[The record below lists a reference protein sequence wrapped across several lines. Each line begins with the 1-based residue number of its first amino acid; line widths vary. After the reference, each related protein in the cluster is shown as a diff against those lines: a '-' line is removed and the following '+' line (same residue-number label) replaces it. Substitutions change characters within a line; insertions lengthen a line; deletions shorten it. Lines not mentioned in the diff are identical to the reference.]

1 MKLKKLIASVLA
13 FTMVVAIPHQ
23 ISHAENN
30 PTPESFATIEDSID
44 SNPHM
49 KNAIENIRKV
59 QENYNKATFAHQ
71 KHNIL
76 KNRLAIV
83 NSELIALE
91 KLENDPPV
99 SIHFLDS
106 HINPEDVKNRI
117 RALRFEKDFLTKL
130 KQNTEDPF
138 YISALRV
145 AIPASLSALSGTI
158 GAGAILMQQAD
169 APIWDIL
176 SILGPA
182 TSIGCAIWGLKN
194 LYKLI
199 F

>member
-1 MKLKKLIASVLA
+1 MSPPFIYH
-13 FTMVVAIPHQ
+13 T
-23 ISHAENN
+23 
-30 PTPESFATIEDSID
+30 
-44 SNPHM
+44 
-49 KNAIENIRKV
+49 
-59 QENYNKATFAHQ
+59 
-71 KHNIL
+71 IL

-138 YISALRV
+138 YKSALRV
-145 AIPASLSALSGTI
+145 AFPASLSVLFGTI
-158 GAGAILMQQAD
+158 GAWCLFSTSTGLD
-169 APIWDIL
+169 TPPIVDIL